1 MTEVLAIA
9 LFVTICLTLVMG
21 YPVAFVL
28 GGVSLLFAVLG
39 MFVGV
44 SGPVFVQALPNRL
57 FRIMNNQTLL
67 AVPLFVSQGDKIEID
82 TRTGEYRKR
91 V

>member
-9 LFVTICLTLVMG
+9 LFITICLTLILG

-28 GGVSLLFAVLG
+28 GGVSLLFAVIG
-39 MFVGV
+39 
-44 SGPVFVQALPNRL
+44 
-57 FRIMNNQTLL
+57 
-67 AVPLFVSQGDKIEID
+67 KIGRASCRE
-82 TRTGEYRKR
+82 R

>member
-28 GGVSLLFAVLG
+28 GGRVAVICRAWH
-39 MFVGV
+39 VCR
-44 SGPVFVQALPNRL
+44 RL
-57 FRIMNNQTLL
+57 
-67 AVPLFVSQGDKIEID
+67 
-82 TRTGEYRKR
+82 
-91 V
+91 